1 MAGKWV
7 FDVVTDES
15 NKVVATLIHPLFP
28 WPHPNCLKAHETQL
42 NKEEL
47 LLDLSR
53 TYDSYDG
60 AMAGITKLRDRFH
73 PSLD

>member
-1 MAGKWV
+1 MDKKWG
-7 FDVVTDES
+7 FDIVTDES

-28 WPHPNCLKAHETQL
+28 RPHPDCLKAHETQL

-47 LLDLSR
+47 CLDLSR
-53 TYDSYDG
+53 TYDSYDE